1 MKSAVRR
8 GRDAHQARDR
18 CLHSVSALPYKSE
31 GLPGYRESRL
41 LYPLRIA
48 KYIGVAWPLLLGA
61 AAASGAQFQIVYNTP
76 GGEDEKNARAFI
88 QEEGVT
94 QTVSRLLNDDFE
106 LDHELTLYMGGDEGP
121 SFEEASGEI
130 HMPYSFVFDIAERF
144 ERDAYFST
152 GVDIYDVTRDA
163 YLHALMQEIS
173 HALFVMYDLRTSGD
187 MEKAVD
193 ALTILLLLRYYE
205 NGGDIVINAAELF
218 VDEGNHASEA
228 PSGRNFWTEHQFD
241 VQSYNQALCLVY
253 GSDPQRYAGLR
264 RDSEF
269 LQIRDRE
276 CAREYQR
283 QVNAWFRVLGSFLK
297 RPPPG

>member
-1 MKSAVRR
+1 M
-8 GRDAHQARDR
+8 
-18 CLHSVSALPYKSE
+18 
-31 GLPGYRESRL
+31 
-41 LYPLRIA
+41 RIV
-48 KYIGVAWPLLLGA
+48 KYIGVAWLLFLSTA
-61 AAASGAQFQIVYNTP
+61 VVEGAQFQIVYNTP

-94 QTVSRLLNDDFE
+94 QTVSKLLNDEFE
-106 LDHELTLYMGGDEGP
+106 LDHELSLYMGGDEGP
-121 SFEEASGEI
+121 FFDEASGEI

-144 ERDAYFST
+144 ERDAYSST
-152 GVDIYDVTRDA
+152 SVDIYDVTRDA
-163 YLHALMQEIS
+163 YLHAMMHEIS
-173 HALFVMYDLRTSGD
+173 HALFVMYDLRTSGN

-218 VDEGNHASEA
+218 VDEGTSGSTAR
-228 PSGRNFWTEHQFD
+228 SGRNFWTEHQFD

-253 GSDPQRYAGLR
+253 GSDPQRYAELR
-264 RDSEF
+264 AGSEF

-276 CAREYQR
+276 CAREYKR

-297 RPPPG
+297 RPPPE